1 MSIVPVPLHRV
12 HIKCDLCSGCV
23 KVGMRSSLPVPGV
36 DFILGNDLAGANVMP
51 VLEVL
56 DVPEV
61 SCGSE
66 ELGECFPEV
75 FSACA
80 VTRAQARKFEDEIDL
95 SDFFIVPVVTGER
108 SLSPSG
114 VPDTLKTSLNPISNE
129 VKAVMFTPEN
139 SSIIVNRKQMSD
151 AQQSDPLLHKCF
163 NSAVRQ
169 EVVKEEKVA
178 YFIDDGLLMRKWCS
192 NDDAEGDWSSV
203 FQIVVPVVYRTQVLR
218 LAHDHQLA
226 GHLGITKTYDRIL
239 RHFFWPG
246 LKKKCV

>member
-151 AQQSDPLLHKCF
+151 AQQSDPLLRKCF